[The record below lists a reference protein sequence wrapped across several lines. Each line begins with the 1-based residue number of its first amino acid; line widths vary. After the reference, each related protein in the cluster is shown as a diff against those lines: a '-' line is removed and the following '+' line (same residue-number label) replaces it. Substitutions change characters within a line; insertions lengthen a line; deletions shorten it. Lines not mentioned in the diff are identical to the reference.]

1 MKVEV
6 KKIYLENYKKFPSKS
21 VDLFPRTEISG
32 RNREGKSTLKD
43 AYLDV
48 LTGKMA
54 NGTEPTSIRR
64 KENGLEVP
72 KVDVV
77 RELTLAIDG
86 KEKVIRKITKQKWR
100 KPRGQSEEVF
110 DGNETSYEIDG
121 FPVKSKDYTEF
132 IQSIAEPSTLLMCSN
147 PKPFL
152 DTLQKSTA
160 ESRKVLE
167 KMSGFD
173 IAQFMEEN
181 QQYAH
186 VEEITKGHSV
196 EDTLKKLRKELNAQK
211 KKVDAK
217 NTEIAYETNR
227 SVEAEDTSSLESK
240 KQELN
245 AELSKLE
252 EQERILEDSAKGY
265 DSLSY
270 EIRGLKS
277 SRDGLVSKANEWLRA
292 RQKFISDTVS
302 ELMLKKSENESSI
315 RIIGMELD
323 NHIREAQQA
332 KADLDRAR
340 QDYPRIKEM
349 EWDDSGLKAIEA
361 ETFNDSDTI
370 CPTCG
375 QELPEEQISE
385 LKASFDEKK
394 KARIEAQLKG
404 KEFFESEK
412 QNNLKYVCDLG
423 NTSAAK
429 LTKTNEEINKL
440 QSEIGAARDEV
451 AELTKQ
457 IEEEQSKFTELPES
471 VDMSNDEEYLA
482 VTARIAGL
490 EEKLKSFDDVGNKRK
505 EFREKIIELNKNIS
519 NIEKEIEKENEK
531 ENEKAVEKENALLK
545 LNEELKKLGQA
556 AANIEQQIDTVLNFS
571 IQKNKALAE
580 KINPFFHHFQFS
592 FLDYTIEGNPVET
605 CKMICNG
612 IDYNSGLN
620 HSDKILCEV
629 DLLNGLQ
636 EMNGLNLPIW
646 IDDSESIDKSRI
658 PMLDRQMIVLRVTD
672 GDLKVI

>member
-6 KKIYLENYKKFPSKS
+6 KKISLENYKKFPSKS

-32 RNREGKSTLKD
+32 RNREGKSTLQD

-54 NGTEPTSIRR
+54 NGTEPASIRR
-64 KENGLEVP
+64 KENGVEVP
-72 KVDVV
+72 KVDVI
-77 RELTLAIDG
+77 RELTLVVNG

-121 FPVKSKDYTEF
+121 FQAKSKDYTEF

-173 IAQFMEEN
+173 IVHFMEEN
-181 QQYAH
+181 PQYAH

-302 ELMLKKSENESSI
+302 ELMLKKSEKESSI
-315 RIIGMELD
+315 RIIGMELG

-340 QDYPRIKEM
+340 QDYPRTKEM
-349 EWDDSGLKAIEA
+349 EWDDSELKAIEA

-375 QELPEEQISE
+375 QELPEEQVSK
-385 LKASFDEKK
+385 LKSSFEEKK
-394 KARIEAQLKG
+394 KFRIENELTKKQNWESAKQNQLKG
-404 KEFFESEK
+404 T
-412 QNNLKYVCDLG
+412 CDLG
-423 NTSAAK
+423 NSASAK
-429 LTKTNEEINKL
+429 LKKTNEEISKL
-440 QSEIGAARDEV
+440 QSEIGVAQDEV

-457 IEEEQSKFTELPES
+457 IEEEQSKFVELPES
-471 VDMSNDEEYLA
+471 VDMTNDEEYLA
-482 VTARIAGL
+482 VTARIAEL
-490 EEKLKSFDDVGNKRK
+490 EEKLKSFDDVPGKKQELRVQISNVK
-505 EFREKIIELNKNIS
+505 EQISDMNADIKIAQAAVVGKEKQVAELNEKLRKLGKVQAD
-519 NIEKEIEKENEK
+519 IEKN
-531 ENEKAVEKENALLK
+531 
-545 LNEELKKLGQA
+545 
-556 AANIEQQIDTVLNFS
+556 IDTVLSFS

-580 KINPFFHHFQFS
+580 KINPHFKHFQFS

-636 EMNGLNLPIW
+636 EMNGLNMPIW

-658 PMLDRQMIVLRVTD
+658 PVLDRQMIVLRVTD
-672 GDLKVI
+672 DDLRVRKI

>member
-32 RNREGKSTLKD
+32 RNREGKSTLQD

-64 KENGLEVP
+64 KENGVEVP

-121 FPVKSKDYTEF
+121 FPAKSKDYTEF

-181 QQYAH
+181 PQYAH

-245 AELSKLE
+245 AQLSELE
-252 EQERILEDSAKGY
+252 EQEQILEDSSKGY
-265 DSLSY
+265 DSLSH

-302 ELMLKKSENESSI
+302 ELMLKKSEKESSI
-315 RIIGMELD
+315 RIIGMELG

-340 QDYPRIKEM
+340 QDYPRTKEM
-349 EWDDSGLKAIEA
+349 EWDDSELKAIEA

-375 QELPEEQISE
+375 QELPEEQVSK
-385 LKASFDEKK
+385 LKSSFEEKK
-394 KARIEAQLKG
+394 KFRIENELTKKQNWESAKQNQLKG
-404 KEFFESEK
+404 T
-412 QNNLKYVCDLG
+412 CDLG
-423 NTSAAK
+423 NSASAK
-429 LTKTNEEINKL
+429 LKKTNEEISKL
-440 QSEIGAARDEV
+440 QSEIGVAQDEV

-457 IEEEQSKFTELPES
+457 IEEEQSKFVELPES
-471 VDMSNDEEYLA
+471 VDMTNDEEYLA
-482 VTARIAGL
+482 VTARIAEL
-490 EEKLKSFDDVGNKRK
+490 EEKLKSFDDVPGKKQELRVQISNVK
-505 EFREKIIELNKNIS
+505 EQISDMNADIKIAQAAVVGKEKQVAELNEKLRKLGKVQAD
-519 NIEKEIEKENEK
+519 IEKN
-531 ENEKAVEKENALLK
+531 
-545 LNEELKKLGQA
+545 
-556 AANIEQQIDTVLNFS
+556 IDTVLSFS

-580 KINPFFHHFQFS
+580 KINPHFKHFQFS

-636 EMNGLNLPIW
+636 EMNGLNMPIW

-658 PMLDRQMIVLRVTD
+658 PVLDRQMIVLRVTD
-672 GDLKVI
+672 DDLRVRKI

>member
-6 KKIYLENYKKFPSKS
+6 KKISLENYKKFPSKS

-32 RNREGKSTLKD
+32 RNREGKSTLQD

-64 KENGLEVP
+64 KENGVEVP

-77 RELTLAIDG
+77 RELTLVIDG

-121 FPVKSKDYTEF
+121 FPAKSKDYTEF

-181 QQYAH
+181 PQYAH
-186 VEEITKGHSV
+186 VKEITKGHFV

-302 ELMLKKSENESSI
+302 ELMLKKSEKESSI
-315 RIIGMELD
+315 RIIGMELG

-349 EWDDSGLKAIEA
+349 EWDDSELKAIEA

-375 QELPEEQISE
+375 QKLPEEQVSK
-385 LKASFDEKK
+385 LKSSFEEKK
-394 KARIEAQLKG
+394 KFRIENELTKKQNWESAKQNQLKG
-404 KEFFESEK
+404 T
-412 QNNLKYVCDLG
+412 CDLG
-423 NTSAAK
+423 NSASAK
-429 LTKTNEEINKL
+429 LKKTNEEISKL
-440 QSEIGAARDEV
+440 QSEIGVAQDEV

-457 IEEEQSKFTELPES
+457 IEEEQSKFVELPES
-471 VDMSNDEEYLA
+471 VDMTNDEEYLA
-482 VTARIAGL
+482 VTARIAEL
-490 EEKLKSFDDVGNKRK
+490 EEKLKSFDDVPGKKQELRVQISNVK
-505 EFREKIIELNKNIS
+505 EQISDMNADIKIAQAAVVGKEKQVAELN
-519 NIEKEIEKENEK
+519 EK
-531 ENEKAVEKENALLK
+531 LR
-545 LNEELKKLGQA
+545 KLGQVQA
-556 AANIEQQIDTVLNFS
+556 DIEKNIDTVLSFS

-580 KINPFFHHFQFS
+580 KINPHFKHFQFS
-592 FLDYTIEGNPVET
+592 FLDYTIEGIPVET

-636 EMNGLNLPIW
+636 EMNGLNMPIW

-658 PMLDRQMIVLRVTD
+658 PVLDRQMIVLRVTD
-672 GDLKVI
+672 DDLRVRKI

>member
-6 KKIYLENYKKFPSKS
+6 KKISLENYKKFPSKS

-32 RNREGKSTLKD
+32 RNREGKSTLQD

-64 KENGLEVP
+64 KENGVEVP

-121 FPVKSKDYTEF
+121 FPAKSKDYTEF

-181 QQYAH
+181 PQYAH

-302 ELMLKKSENESSI
+302 ELRLKKSEKESSI

-323 NHIREAQQA
+323 NHIREAKQA

-340 QDYPRIKEM
+340 QDYPRIKEK
-349 EWDDSGLKAIEA
+349 EWNDSRLKAIEA
-361 ETFNDSDTI
+361 ETFNDSDAI

-375 QELPEEQISE
+375 QELSEEQIAE
-385 LKASFDEKK
+385 LKASFEEKK
-394 KARIEAQLKG
+394 KFRIETELTQKKNWESAKQNQLKG
-404 KEFFESEK
+404 I
-412 QNNLKYVCDLG
+412 CDIG
-423 NTSAAK
+423 NSASAK
-429 LTKTNEEINKL
+429 LKKTNEEINKL
-440 QSEIGAARDEV
+440 QSEISAAQDEV

-471 VDMSNDEEYLA
+471 VDMTNDEEYLA
-482 VTARIAGL
+482 VTARIAEL
-490 EEKLKSFDDVGNKRK
+490 EEKLKSFDDVPGKK
-505 EFREKIIELNKNIS
+505 QELRMQIS
-519 NIEKEIEKENEK
+519 NVMKQISNVDADINIAQAAVTEKEKRVAE
-531 ENEKAVEKENALLK
+531 
-545 LNEELKKLGQA
+545 LNEELKSLGQVQA
-556 AANIEQQIDTVLNFS
+556 DIEKNIDTVLNFS

-580 KINPFFHHFQFS
+580 KINPFFQHFQFS

-658 PMLDRQMIVLRVTD
+658 PVLDRQMIILRVTD
-672 GDLKVI
+672 GDLKVKGI

>member
-6 KKIYLENYKKFPSKS
+6 KKISLENYKKFPSKS

-32 RNREGKSTLKD
+32 RNREGKSTLQD

-54 NGTEPTSIRR
+54 NGTEPASIRR
-64 KENGLEVP
+64 KENGVEVP
-72 KVDVV
+72 KVDVI
-77 RELTLAIDG
+77 RELTLVVNG

-121 FPVKSKDYTEF
+121 FPAKSKDYTEF

-173 IAQFMEEN
+173 IVHFMEEN
-181 QQYAH
+181 PQYAH

-302 ELMLKKSENESSI
+302 ELMLKKSEKESSI
-315 RIIGMELD
+315 RIIGMELG

-349 EWDDSGLKAIEA
+349 EWDDSELKAIEA

-375 QELPEEQISE
+375 QELPEEQVSK
-385 LKASFDEKK
+385 LKSSFEEKK
-394 KARIEAQLKG
+394 KFRIENELTKKQNWESAKQNQLKG
-404 KEFFESEK
+404 T
-412 QNNLKYVCDLG
+412 CDLG
-423 NTSAAK
+423 NSASAK
-429 LTKTNEEINKL
+429 LKKTNEEISKL
-440 QSEIGAARDEV
+440 QSEIGVAQDEV

-457 IEEEQSKFTELPES
+457 IEEEQSKFVELPES
-471 VDMSNDEEYLA
+471 VDMTNDEEYLA
-482 VTARIAGL
+482 VTARIAEL
-490 EEKLKSFDDVGNKRK
+490 EEKLKSFDDVPGKKQELRVQISNVK
-505 EFREKIIELNKNIS
+505 EQISDMNADIKIAQAAVVGKEKQVAELNEKLRKLGKVQAD
-519 NIEKEIEKENEK
+519 IEKN
-531 ENEKAVEKENALLK
+531 
-545 LNEELKKLGQA
+545 
-556 AANIEQQIDTVLNFS
+556 IDTVLSFS

-580 KINPFFHHFQFS
+580 KINPHFKHFQFS
-592 FLDYTIEGNPVET
+592 FLDYTVEGNPVET

-636 EMNGLNLPIW
+636 EMNGLNMPIW

-658 PMLDRQMIVLRVTD
+658 PVLDRQMIVLRVTD
-672 GDLKVI
+672 DDLRVRKI

>member
-6 KKIYLENYKKFPSKS
+6 KKISLENYKKFPSKS

-32 RNREGKSTLKD
+32 RNREGKSTLQD
-43 AYLDV
+43 AYLEV

-72 KVDVV
+72 KVDVI

-121 FPVKSKDYTEF
+121 FPAKSKDYTEF

-181 QQYAH
+181 PQYAH

-302 ELMLKKSENESSI
+302 ELRLKKSEKESSI

-375 QELPEEQISE
+375 QELPEEQVSK
-385 LKASFDEKK
+385 LKSSFEEKK
-394 KARIEAQLKG
+394 KARIETELTKKKNWESAKQNQLKG
-404 KEFFESEK
+404 T
-412 QNNLKYVCDLG
+412 CDLG
-423 NTSAAK
+423 NSASAK
-429 LTKTNEEINKL
+429 LKKTNEEISKL
-440 QSEIGAARDEV
+440 QSEIGVAQDEV

-482 VTARIAGL
+482 VTARIAEL
-490 EEKLKSFDDVGNKRK
+490 EEKLKSFEDVPGKK
-505 EFREKIIELNKNIS
+505 QELRMQIS
-519 NIEKEIEKENEK
+519 NVMKQISNVDADIKIAQAAVTEKEKRVAEM
-531 ENEKAVEKENALLK
+531 
-545 LNEELKKLGQA
+545 NEELKDLGQVQA
-556 AANIEQQIDTVLNFS
+556 DIEKNIDTVLNFS

-580 KINPFFHHFQFS
+580 KINPYFKHFQFS
-592 FLDYTIEGNPVET
+592 FLDYTIDGNPVET

>member
-6 KKIYLENYKKFPSKS
+6 KKISLENYKKFPSKS

-32 RNREGKSTLKD
+32 RNREGKSTLQD

-54 NGTEPTSIRR
+54 NGTEPTSVRR
-64 KENGLEVP
+64 KENGVEVP

-77 RELTLAIDG
+77 RELTLSIDG

-121 FPVKSKDYTEF
+121 FPAKSKDYTEF

-181 QQYAH
+181 PQYAH

-196 EDTLKKLRKELNAQK
+196 EDTLKKLRKELNEQK

-227 SVEAEDTSSLESK
+227 SVEAEDTSSLEFK

-252 EQERILEDSAKGY
+252 EQEQILEDSAKGY

-270 EIRGLKS
+270 EICGLKS
-277 SRDGLVSKANEWLRA
+277 SRDGLVSKAD
-292 RQKFISDTVS
+292 K
-302 ELMLKKSENESSI
+302 ELKDKKAAIMNMYYDLAKNKIEKESAI
-315 RIIGMELD
+315 RILGTELD
-323 NHIREAQQA
+323 NHIRAGQQA

-340 QDYPRIKEM
+340 QDYPRIKEK
-349 EWDDSGLKAIEA
+349 EWNDSRLKAIEA

-375 QELPEEQISE
+375 QELPEEQIAE
-385 LKASFDEKK
+385 LKASFEEKK
-394 KARIEAQLKG
+394 KFRIETELTQKKNWESAKQNQLKG
-404 KEFFESEK
+404 I
-412 QNNLKYVCDLG
+412 CDLG
-423 NTSAAK
+423 NSASAK
-429 LTKTNEEINKL
+429 LKKANEEINKL
-440 QSEIGAARDEV
+440 QSEISAAQDEV

-471 VDMSNDEEYLA
+471 VDMTNDEEYLA
-482 VTARIAGL
+482 VTARIAEL
-490 EEKLKSFDDVGNKRK
+490 EEKLKSFDDVPGKK
-505 EFREKIIELNKNIS
+505 QELRMQIS
-519 NIEKEIEKENEK
+519 NVMKRISNVDADIKI
-531 ENEKAVEKENALLK
+531 AQAAVVEKEKRVAE
-545 LNEELKKLGQA
+545 LNEELKSLGQVQA
-556 AANIEQQIDTVLNFS
+556 DIEKNIDTVLNFS

-580 KINPFFHHFQFS
+580 KINPYFKHFQFS
-592 FLDYTIEGNPVET
+592 FLDYTIDGNPVET

-612 IDYNSGLN
+612 VNYFDGLN
-620 HSDKILCEV
+620 YSDKILCDI
-629 DLLNGLQ
+629 DLLRGLQ
-636 EMNGLNLPIW
+636 ALNDLNLPIFV
-646 IDDSESIDKSRI
+646 DNSESVNATRL
-658 PMLDRQMIVLRVTD
+658 PRVEQQMIVLRVTD
-672 GDLKVI
+672 DDLRVKRI

>member
-6 KKIYLENYKKFPSKS
+6 KKISLENYKKFPSKS

-32 RNREGKSTLKD
+32 RNREGKSTLQD

-48 LTGKMA
+48 MTGKMA

-64 KENGLEVP
+64 KENGVEVP

-121 FPVKSKDYTEF
+121 FPAKSKDYTEF

-181 QQYAH
+181 PQYAH

-227 SVEAEDTSSLESK
+227 TVEAEDTSSLESK

-252 EQERILEDSAKGY
+252 EQEGILEDSAKGY

-302 ELMLKKSENESSI
+302 ELRLKKSEKESSI

-349 EWDDSGLKAIEA
+349 EWDDSELKAIEA

-375 QELPEEQISE
+375 HELPEEQVSK
-385 LKASFDEKK
+385 LKSSFEEKK
-394 KARIEAQLKG
+394 KFRIENELTKKQNWESAKQNQLKG
-404 KEFFESEK
+404 T
-412 QNNLKYVCDLG
+412 CDLG
-423 NTSAAK
+423 NSASAK
-429 LTKTNEEINKL
+429 LKKTNEEISKL
-440 QSEIGAARDEV
+440 QSEIGVAQDEV

-471 VDMSNDEEYLA
+471 VDITNDEEYLA
-482 VTARIAGL
+482 VTARIAEL
-490 EEKLKSFDDVGNKRK
+490 EEKLKSFDDVPGKK
-505 EFREKIIELNKNIS
+505 QELRMQIS
-519 NIEKEIEKENEK
+519 NVMKQISNVDADIKIAQAAVTEKEKRVAE
-531 ENEKAVEKENALLK
+531 
-545 LNEELKKLGQA
+545 LNEELKSLGQVQA
-556 AANIEQQIDTVLNFS
+556 DIEKNIDTVLNFS

-580 KINPFFHHFQFS
+580 KINPHFKHFQFS

-636 EMNGLNLPIW
+636 EMNHLNLPIW
-646 IDDSESIDKSRI
+646 IDDSESVNVERI
-658 PMLDRQMIVLRVTD
+658 PVLDRQMIILRVTD
-672 GDLKVI
+672 GDLEVKEI

>member
-6 KKIYLENYKKFPSKS
+6 KKISLENYKKFPSKS

-32 RNREGKSTLKD
+32 RNREGKSTLQD

-64 KENGLEVP
+64 KENGVEVP

-77 RELTLAIDG
+77 RELTLSIDG

-100 KPRGQSEEVF
+100 KPRGQSEEAF

-121 FPVKSKDYTEF
+121 FPAKSKDYTEF

-152 DTLQKSTA
+152 NALQKSTA

-181 QQYAH
+181 PQYAH

-227 SVEAEDTSSLESK
+227 SVEAEDTPSLESK

-252 EQERILEDSAKGY
+252 EQEQILEDSAKGY

-270 EIRGLKS
+270 EIRSLKS
-277 SRDGLVSKANEWLRA
+277 SRDGLVSKAD
-292 RQKFISDTVS
+292 K
-302 ELMLKKSENESSI
+302 ELKDKKAVIMNVYYDLAKNKIEKESVIRML
-315 RIIGMELD
+315 GMELD

-375 QELPEEQISE
+375 QELPEEQIAE
-385 LKASFDEKK
+385 LRASFEEKK
-394 KARIEAQLKG
+394 KARIEAELKV
-404 KEFFESEK
+404 KESFESEK
-412 QNNLKYVCDLG
+412 QEKLKYVCDLG

-429 LTKTNEEINKL
+429 LKKTNEEINKL
-440 QSEIGAARDEV
+440 QSEISAAQDEV

-471 VDMSNDEEYLA
+471 VDMTNDEEYLA
-482 VTARIAGL
+482 VTARIAEL
-490 EEKLKSFDDVGNKRK
+490 EEKLKSFDDVPGKK
-505 EFREKIIELNKNIS
+505 QELRMQIS
-519 NIEKEIEKENEK
+519 NVMKQISNVDADINIAQAAVTEKEKRVAE
-531 ENEKAVEKENALLK
+531 
-545 LNEELKKLGQA
+545 LNEELKSLGQVQA
-556 AANIEQQIDTVLNFS
+556 DIEKNIDTVLNFS
-571 IQKNKALAE
+571 IQKNKALEE
-580 KINPFFHHFQFS
+580 KINPYFKHFQFS
-592 FLDYTIEGNPVET
+592 FLDYTIDGNPVET

-612 IDYNSGLN
+612 VNYFDGLN
-620 HSDKILCEV
+620 YSDKILCDI
-629 DLLNGLQ
+629 DLLRGLQ
-636 EMNGLNLPIW
+636 ALNGLNLPIFV
-646 IDDSESIDKSRI
+646 DNSESVNANRLPSVEQ
-658 PMLDRQMIVLRVTD
+658 QMIVLRVSD
-672 GDLKVI
+672 GDLTAKEL

>member
-6 KKIYLENYKKFPSKS
+6 KKISLENYKKFPSKS

-32 RNREGKSTLKD
+32 RNREGKSTLQD

-64 KENGLEVP
+64 KENGVEVP

-77 RELTLAIDG
+77 RELTLSIDG

-277 SRDGLVSKANEWLRA
+277 SKDGLVSKEN
-292 RQKFISDTVS
+292 K
-302 ELMLKKSENESSI
+302 ELQDKKAVIMNVYYDLAKNKIEKESAIRML
-315 RIIGMELD
+315 GMELD
-323 NHIREAQQA
+323 NHIKAGQQA
-332 KADLDRAR
+332 KSDLDRAR

-375 QELPEEQISE
+375 QELPEEQVSK
-385 LKASFDEKK
+385 LKYSFEEKK
-394 KARIEAQLKG
+394 KARIETELTKKKNWESAKQNQLKG
-404 KEFFESEK
+404 T
-412 QNNLKYVCDLG
+412 CDLG
-423 NTSAAK
+423 NSASAK
-429 LTKTNEEINKL
+429 LKKTNEEINKL
-440 QSEIGAARDEV
+440 QSEISAAQDEV
-451 AELTKQ
+451 VELTKQ

-471 VDMSNDEEYLA
+471 VDMTNDEEYLA
-482 VTARIAGL
+482 VTARIVGL
-490 EEKLKSFDDVGNKRK
+490 EEKLKSFDDVPGKK
-505 EFREKIIELNKNIS
+505 QELRMQIS
-519 NIEKEIEKENEK
+519 NVMKQISNVDADIKIAQAAVTEKEKLVAE
-531 ENEKAVEKENALLK
+531 
-545 LNEELKKLGQA
+545 LNEELKSLGQVQA
-556 AANIEQQIDTVLNFS
+556 DIEKNIDTVLNFS

-636 EMNGLNLPIW
+636 EMNGLNMPIW

-658 PMLDRQMIVLRVTD
+658 PVLDRQMIILRVTD
-672 GDLKVI
+672 GDLMIKEI

>member
-32 RNREGKSTLKD
+32 RNREGKSTLQD

-64 KENGLEVP
+64 KENGVEVP

-121 FPVKSKDYTEF
+121 FPAKSKDYTEF

-181 QQYAH
+181 PQYAH

-245 AELSKLE
+245 AQLSELE
-252 EQERILEDSAKGY
+252 EQEQILEDSSKGY
-265 DSLSY
+265 DSLSH

-302 ELMLKKSENESSI
+302 ELRLKKSEKESSI

-349 EWDDSGLKAIEA
+349 EWDDSELKAIEA

-375 QELPEEQISE
+375 QELPEEQVAE
-385 LKASFDEKK
+385 LKASFEEKK
-394 KARIEAQLKG
+394 KARIEAQLKV
-404 KEFFESEK
+404 KESFESEK
-412 QNNLKYVCDLG
+412 QEKLKYVCDLG

-429 LTKTNEEINKL
+429 LKKTNEEINKL
-440 QSEIGAARDEV
+440 QSEISAAQDEV

-471 VDMSNDEEYLA
+471 VDMTNDEEYLA
-482 VTARIAGL
+482 VTVRIAEL
-490 EEKLKSFDDVGNKRK
+490 EEKLKSFDDVPGKK
-505 EFREKIIELNKNIS
+505 QELRMQIS
-519 NIEKEIEKENEK
+519 NVMKQISNVDADIKIAQAAVTEKEKRVAE
-531 ENEKAVEKENALLK
+531 
-545 LNEELKKLGQA
+545 LNEELKSLGQVQA
-556 AANIEQQIDTVLNFS
+556 DIEKNIDTVLNFS

-580 KINPFFHHFQFS
+580 KINPHFKHFQFS

-636 EMNGLNLPIW
+636 EMNHLNLPIW
-646 IDDSESIDKSRI
+646 IDDSESVNVERI
-658 PMLDRQMIVLRVTD
+658 PVLDRQMIILRVTD
-672 GDLKVI
+672 GDLEVKEI

>member
-6 KKIYLENYKKFPSKS
+6 KKISLENYKKFPSKS

-32 RNREGKSTLKD
+32 RNREGKSTLQD

-64 KENGLEVP
+64 KENGVEVP
-72 KVDVV
+72 KVDVI

-121 FPVKSKDYTEF
+121 FPAKSKDYTEF

-181 QQYAH
+181 PQYAH

-227 SVEAEDTSSLESK
+227 TVEVEDTSSLESK

-349 EWDDSGLKAIEA
+349 EWDDSELKAIEA
-361 ETFNDSDTI
+361 ETFNDSDAI

-375 QELPEEQISE
+375 QELPEEQVSK
-385 LKASFDEKK
+385 LKSSFEEKK
-394 KARIEAQLKG
+394 KSRIEAQLKV
-404 KEFFESEK
+404 KESFESEK
-412 QNNLKYVCDLG
+412 QEKLKYVCDLG

-429 LTKTNEEINKL
+429 LKKTNEEINKL
-440 QSEIGAARDEV
+440 QSEISAAQDEV
-451 AELTKQ
+451 AEFTKQ

-471 VDMSNDEEYLA
+471 VDMTNDEEYLA
-482 VTARIAGL
+482 VTARIAEL

-519 NIEKEIEKENEK
+519 NLEKEIEK

-545 LNEELKKLGQA
+545 LNEKLIDLGQVQA
-556 AANIEQQIDTVLNFS
+556 DIEKNIDTVLNFS

-592 FLDYTIEGNPVET
+592 FLDYTVDGNPVET

>member
-6 KKIYLENYKKFPSKS
+6 KKISLENYKKFPSKS

-32 RNREGKSTLKD
+32 RNREGKSTLQD

-72 KVDVV
+72 KVDVI

-121 FPVKSKDYTEF
+121 FPAKLKDYTEF

-181 QQYAH
+181 PQYAH

-227 SVEAEDTSSLESK
+227 SIEAEDTSSLESK

-252 EQERILEDSAKGY
+252 EQEKILEDSAKGY
-265 DSLSY
+265 DSLTY

-277 SRDGLVSKANEWLRA
+277 SRDGLVSKADNELKDKKAAIMNVYYDLAKNKIEKESAIR
-292 RQKFISDTVS
+292 
-302 ELMLKKSENESSI
+302 ML
-315 RIIGMELD
+315 GMELD
-323 NHIREAQQA
+323 NHIRAGQQA

-349 EWDDSGLKAIEA
+349 EWDDSELKAIEA

-375 QELPEEQISE
+375 QELPEEQVSK
-385 LKASFDEKK
+385 LRASFEEKK
-394 KARIEAQLKG
+394 KARIEAQLKV
-404 KEFFESEK
+404 KESFESEK
-412 QNNLKYVCDLG
+412 QEKLKYVCDLG

-429 LTKTNEEINKL
+429 LKKTNEEINKL
-440 QSEIGAARDEV
+440 QSEISAAQDEA
-451 AELTKQ
+451 AELARR
-457 IEEEQSKFTELPES
+457 IEEEQSKFAELPES
-471 VDMSNDEEYLA
+471 VDITNDEEYLA
-482 VTARIAGL
+482 VTARIAEL
-490 EEKLKSFDDVGNKRK
+490 EEKLKSFDDVPGKK
-505 EFREKIIELNKNIS
+505 QELRMQIS
-519 NIEKEIEKENEK
+519 NVMKQISNADADIKIAQAAVTEKEKRVAE
-531 ENEKAVEKENALLK
+531 
-545 LNEELKKLGQA
+545 LNEELRKLGQVQA
-556 AANIEQQIDTVLNFS
+556 DIEKNIDTVLNFS

-580 KINPFFHHFQFS
+580 KINPYFKHFQFS
-592 FLDYTIEGNPVET
+592 FLDYTIDGNPVET

-636 EMNGLNLPIW
+636 EMNGLNLPLW

-658 PMLDRQMIVLRVTD
+658 PVLDRQMIVLRVTD
-672 GDLKVI
+672 GDLTAKEL

>member
-32 RNREGKSTLKD
+32 RNREGKSTLQD

-64 KENGLEVP
+64 KENGVEVP

-77 RELTLAIDG
+77 RELTLSIDG

-121 FPVKSKDYTEF
+121 FPAKSKDYTEF

-173 IAQFMEEN
+173 IVHFMEEN
-181 QQYAH
+181 PQYAH

-292 RQKFISDTVS
+292 RQKFIFDTVS
-302 ELMLKKSENESSI
+302 ELMLKKSEKESSI
-315 RIIGMELD
+315 RIIGMELG

-349 EWDDSGLKAIEA
+349 EWDDSELKAIEA

-375 QELPEEQISE
+375 QELPEEQVSK
-385 LKASFDEKK
+385 LKSSFEEKK
-394 KARIEAQLKG
+394 KFRIENELTKKQNWESAKQNQLKG
-404 KEFFESEK
+404 T
-412 QNNLKYVCDLG
+412 CDLG
-423 NTSAAK
+423 NSASAK
-429 LTKTNEEINKL
+429 LKKTNEEISKL
-440 QSEIGAARDEV
+440 QSEIGVAQDEV

-457 IEEEQSKFTELPES
+457 IEEEQSKFVELPES
-471 VDMSNDEEYLA
+471 VDMTNDEEYLA
-482 VTARIAGL
+482 VTARITEL
-490 EEKLKSFDDVGNKRK
+490 EEKLKSFDDVPGKKQELRVQISNVK
-505 EFREKIIELNKNIS
+505 EQISDMNADIKIAQAAVVGKEKQVAELNEKLRKLGKVQAD
-519 NIEKEIEKENEK
+519 IEKN
-531 ENEKAVEKENALLK
+531 
-545 LNEELKKLGQA
+545 
-556 AANIEQQIDTVLNFS
+556 IDTVLSFS

-580 KINPFFHHFQFS
+580 KINPYFKHFQFS
-592 FLDYTIEGNPVET
+592 FLDYTIDGNPVET

-612 IDYNSGLN
+612 VNYFDGLN
-620 HSDKILCEV
+620 YSDKILCDI
-629 DLLNGLQ
+629 DLLRGLQ
-636 EMNGLNLPIW
+636 ALNGLNLPIFV
-646 IDDSESIDKSRI
+646 DNSESVNTTRLPSAEQ
-658 PMLDRQMIVLRVTD
+658 QMIVLRVTD
-672 GDLKVI
+672 DDLRVKRI

>member
-6 KKIYLENYKKFPSKS
+6 KKISLENYKKFPSKS

-32 RNREGKSTLKD
+32 RNREGKSTLQD

-64 KENGLEVP
+64 KENGVEVP

-77 RELTLAIDG
+77 RELTLVIDG

-121 FPVKSKDYTEF
+121 FPAKSKDYTEF

-181 QQYAH
+181 PQYAH

-240 KQELN
+240 KQKLN
-245 AELSKLE
+245 AEISRLE
-252 EQERILEDSAKGY
+252 EQEQILEDSAKGY

-302 ELMLKKSENESSI
+302 ELMLKKSEKESSI

-323 NHIREAQQA
+323 NHIREAKQA

-340 QDYPRIKEM
+340 QDYPRIKEK
-349 EWDDSGLKAIEA
+349 EWNDSRLKAIEA

-375 QELPEEQISE
+375 QELPEEQVAE
-385 LKASFDEKK
+385 LKASFEEKK
-394 KARIEAQLKG
+394 KFRIETELTQKKNWESVKQNQLKG
-404 KEFFESEK
+404 I
-412 QNNLKYVCDLG
+412 CDLG
-423 NTSAAK
+423 NSASAK
-429 LTKTNEEINKL
+429 LKKTNEEINKL
-440 QSEIGAARDEV
+440 QSEIGAAQDEV

-471 VDMSNDEEYLA
+471 VDMTNDEEYLA
-482 VTARIAGL
+482 VTARIAEL
-490 EEKLKSFDDVGNKRK
+490 EEKLKSFDDVPGKK
-505 EFREKIIELNKNIS
+505 QELRMQIS
-519 NIEKEIEKENEK
+519 NVMKQISNVDADINIAQAAVTEKEKRVAE
-531 ENEKAVEKENALLK
+531 
-545 LNEELKKLGQA
+545 LNEELKSLGQVQA
-556 AANIEQQIDTVLNFS
+556 DIEKNIDTVLNFS
-571 IQKNKALAE
+571 IQKNKALEE
-580 KINPFFHHFQFS
+580 KINPFFQHFQFS

-636 EMNGLNLPIW
+636 EMNGLNLPVW
-646 IDDSESIDKSRI
+646 IDDSESIDKNRI
-658 PMLDRQMIVLRVTD
+658 PMLDRQMIILRVTD
-672 GDLKVI
+672 GNLEVKEI

>member
-6 KKIYLENYKKFPSKS
+6 KKISLENYKKFPSKS

-32 RNREGKSTLKD
+32 RNREGKSTLQD

-64 KENGLEVP
+64 KENGVEVEG
-72 KVDVV
+72 DIV
-77 RELTLAIDG
+77 REIETVING
-86 KEKVIRKITKQKWR
+86 REITIRKVTKKG
-100 KPRGQSEEVF
+100 KNSSS
-110 DGNETSYEIDG
+110 TSYFLNGGVKLSKADFNDFLKEEIAS
-121 FPVKSKDYTEF
+121 PEA
-132 IQSIAEPSTLLMCSN
+132 IAMCSN
-147 PKPFL
+147 PSVFL
-152 DTLQKSTA
+152 NMLRKSTSDARETLTKICKFDMEEFISSNPSFKLAKEIIKDKSIKNKSPEEAIKALRSDLKEKKA
-160 ESRKVLE
+160 ES
-167 KMSGFD
+167 
-173 IAQFMEEN
+173 
-181 QQYAH
+181 
-186 VEEITKGHSV
+186 
-196 EDTLKKLRKELNAQK
+196 
-211 KKVDAK
+211 KKVSDDISELSK
-217 NTEIAYETNR
+217 K
-227 SVEAEDTSSLESK
+227 EDEHTDISSLESK

-252 EQERILEDSAKGY
+252 EQEQILEGSAKGY

-302 ELMLKKSENESSI
+302 ELRLKKSEKESSI

-375 QELPEEQISE
+375 QELPEEQVSE
-385 LKASFDEKK
+385 LRASFEEKK
-394 KARIEAQLKG
+394 KFRIENELTKKQNWESAKQNQLKG
-404 KEFFESEK
+404 T
-412 QNNLKYVCDLG
+412 CDLG
-423 NTSAAK
+423 NSAAAK
-429 LTKTNEEINKL
+429 LKKTNEEINKL
-440 QSEIGAARDEV
+440 QSEIGAAQDEV
-451 AELTKQ
+451 DELTKQ

-471 VDMSNDEEYLA
+471 VDMTNDEEYLA
-482 VTARIAGL
+482 VTARIAEL
-490 EEKLKSFDDVGNKRK
+490 EEKLKSFDDVPGKK
-505 EFREKIIELNKNIS
+505 QELRMQIS
-519 NIEKEIEKENEK
+519 NVMKRISNVDADIKI
-531 ENEKAVEKENALLK
+531 AQAAVVEKEKRVAD
-545 LNEELKKLGQA
+545 LNEELKSLGQVQA
-556 AANIEQQIDTVLNFS
+556 DIEKNIDTVLNFS

>member
-6 KKIYLENYKKFPSKS
+6 KKISLENYKKFSSKS

-32 RNREGKSTLKD
+32 RNREGKSTLQD

-64 KENGLEVP
+64 KENGVEVP

-121 FPVKSKDYTEF
+121 FPAKSKDYTEF

-181 QQYAH
+181 PQYAH

-245 AELSKLE
+245 VEISKLE
-252 EQERILEDSAKGY
+252 EQEQILEDSAKGY

-270 EIRGLKS
+270 EIQGLKS

-302 ELMLKKSENESSI
+302 ELKLKKSEKESSI

-361 ETFNDSDTI
+361 ETFNDSETI

-385 LKASFDEKK
+385 LKASFEEKK
-394 KARIEAQLKG
+394 KFRIEAQLKV
-404 KEFFESEK
+404 KESFESEK

-429 LTKTNEEINKL
+429 LKKTNEEINKL
-440 QSEIGAARDEV
+440 QSEISVAQDEV

-471 VDMSNDEEYLA
+471 VDMTNDEEYLA
-482 VTARIAGL
+482 VTARIAEL
-490 EEKLKSFDDVGNKRK
+490 EDKLKSFDDVSGKK
-505 EFREKIIELNKNIS
+505 QELRMQIS
-519 NIEKEIEKENEK
+519 NVMKQISNVDADIKIAQAAVTEKEKRVSE
-531 ENEKAVEKENALLK
+531 
-545 LNEELKKLGQA
+545 LNEELKSLGQVQA
-556 AANIEQQIDTVLNFS
+556 DIEKNIDTVLNFS

-580 KINPFFHHFQFS
+580 KINPYFKHFQFS
-592 FLDYTIEGNPVET
+592 FLDYTIDGNPVET

-612 IDYNSGLN
+612 VNYFDGLN
-620 HSDKILCEV
+620 YSDKILCDI
-629 DLLNGLQ
+629 DLLRGLQ
-636 EMNGLNLPIW
+636 ALNGLNLPIFV
-646 IDDSESIDKSRI
+646 DNSESVNTTRLPSVEQ
-658 PMLDRQMIVLRVTD
+658 QMIVLRVTD
-672 GDLKVI
+672 DDLRVKRI

>member
-6 KKIYLENYKKFPSKS
+6 KKISLENYKKFPSKS

-32 RNREGKSTLKD
+32 RNREGKSTLQD

-77 RELTLAIDG
+77 RELTLVIDG

-121 FPVKSKDYTEF
+121 FPAKSKDYNEF

-173 IAQFMEEN
+173 MAQFMEDN
-181 QQYAH
+181 PQYAH

-277 SRDGLVSKANEWLRA
+277 SKDGLVSKAD
-292 RQKFISDTVS
+292 K
-302 ELMLKKSENESSI
+302 ELQEKKAAIMNVYYDLAKNKIEKESAIRML
-315 RIIGMELD
+315 GMELD
-323 NHIREAQQA
+323 NHIRVGQQE

-385 LKASFDEKK
+385 LRASFEEKK
-394 KARIEAQLKG
+394 KFRIKNELTKKQNWESAKQNQLKG
-404 KEFFESEK
+404 T
-412 QNNLKYVCDLG
+412 CDLG
-423 NTSAAK
+423 NSASAK
-429 LTKTNEEINKL
+429 LKKTNEEINKL
-440 QSEIGAARDEV
+440 QSEIGAAQDEV

-471 VDMSNDEEYLA
+471 VDMTNDEEYLA
-482 VTARIAGL
+482 VTARIAEL
-490 EEKLKSFDDVGNKRK
+490 EEKLKSFDDVPGKK
-505 EFREKIIELNKNIS
+505 QELRMQIS
-519 NIEKEIEKENEK
+519 NVMKQISNVNADIKIAQAAVTEKEKRVAE
-531 ENEKAVEKENALLK
+531 
-545 LNEELKKLGQA
+545 LNEELRKLGQVQA
-556 AANIEQQIDTVLNFS
+556 DIEKNIDTVLNFS

-646 IDDSESIDKSRI
+646 IDDSESVNVDRL
-658 PMLDRQMIVLRVTD
+658 PTLDRQMIVLRVTD
-672 GDLKVI
+672 GDLRVRKV

>member
-6 KKIYLENYKKFPSKS
+6 KKISLENYKKFPSKS

-32 RNREGKSTLKD
+32 RNREGKSTLQD

-64 KENGLEVP
+64 KENGVEVP
-72 KVDVV
+72 KVDVI

-121 FPVKSKDYTEF
+121 FPAKSKDYTEF

-349 EWDDSGLKAIEA
+349 EWDDSELKAIEA

-375 QELPEEQISE
+375 QELPEEQIAE
-385 LKASFDEKK
+385 LKASFEEKK
-394 KARIEAQLKG
+394 KFRIETELTQKKNWESAKQNQLKG
-404 KEFFESEK
+404 I
-412 QNNLKYVCDLG
+412 CDLG
-423 NTSAAK
+423 NSASAK
-429 LTKTNEEINKL
+429 LKKTNEEISKL
-440 QSEIGAARDEV
+440 QSEIGVAQDEV

-457 IEEEQSKFTELPES
+457 IEEEQSKFVELPES
-471 VDMSNDEEYLA
+471 VDMTNDEEYLA
-482 VTARIAGL
+482 VTARIAEL
-490 EEKLKSFDDVGNKRK
+490 EEKLKSFEDVPGKK
-505 EFREKIIELNKNIS
+505 QELRIQIS
-519 NIEKEIEKENEK
+519 NIMKQISNVDADIKI
-531 ENEKAVEKENALLK
+531 AQAAVVEKEKRIAE
-545 LNEELKKLGQA
+545 LNEELRKLGQVQA
-556 AANIEQQIDTVLNFS
+556 DIEKNIDTVLNFS

-580 KINPFFHHFQFS
+580 KINPHFKHFQFS
-592 FLDYTIEGNPVET
+592 FLDYTIDGNPVET

>member
-6 KKIYLENYKKFPSKS
+6 KKISLENYKKFPSKS

-32 RNREGKSTLKD
+32 RNREGKSTLQD

-64 KENGLEVP
+64 KEDGVEVP
-72 KVDVV
+72 KVDVI
-77 RELTLAIDG
+77 RELTLSIDG

-121 FPVKSKDYTEF
+121 FPAKSKDYTEF

-181 QQYAH
+181 PQYAH

-227 SVEAEDTSSLESK
+227 TVEAEDTSSLESK

-252 EQERILEDSAKGY
+252 EQEGILEDSAKGY

-302 ELMLKKSENESSI
+302 ELRLKKSEKESSI

-349 EWDDSGLKAIEA
+349 EWDDSELKAIEA

-375 QELPEEQISE
+375 QELPEEQVSK
-385 LKASFDEKK
+385 LKSSFEEKK
-394 KARIEAQLKG
+394 KFRIENELTKKQNWESAKQNQLKG
-404 KEFFESEK
+404 T
-412 QNNLKYVCDLG
+412 CDLG
-423 NTSAAK
+423 NSASAK
-429 LTKTNEEINKL
+429 LKKTNEEISKL
-440 QSEIGAARDEV
+440 QSEIGVAQDEV

-471 VDMSNDEEYLA
+471 VDITNDEEYLA
-482 VTARIAGL
+482 VTARIAEL
-490 EEKLKSFDDVGNKRK
+490 EEKLKSFDDVPGKK
-505 EFREKIIELNKNIS
+505 QELRMQIS
-519 NIEKEIEKENEK
+519 NVMKQISNVDADIKIAQAAVTEKEKRVAE
-531 ENEKAVEKENALLK
+531 
-545 LNEELKKLGQA
+545 LNEELKSLGQVQA
-556 AANIEQQIDTVLNFS
+556 DIEKNIDTVLNFS

-580 KINPFFHHFQFS
+580 KINPHFKHFQFS

-636 EMNGLNLPIW
+636 EMNHLNLPIW
-646 IDDSESIDKSRI
+646 IDDSESVNVERI
-658 PMLDRQMIVLRVTD
+658 PVLDRQMIILRVTD
-672 GDLKVI
+672 GDLEVKEI

>member
-6 KKIYLENYKKFPSKS
+6 KKISLENYKKFSSKS

-32 RNREGKSTLKD
+32 RNREGKSTLQD

-64 KENGLEVP
+64 KENGVEVP

-121 FPVKSKDYTEF
+121 FPAKSKDYTEF

-181 QQYAH
+181 PQYAH

-227 SVEAEDTSSLESK
+227 TVEAEDTSSLESK

-252 EQERILEDSAKGY
+252 EQEGILEDSAKGY

-302 ELMLKKSENESSI
+302 ELMLKKSEKESSI

-349 EWDDSGLKAIEA
+349 EWDDSELKAIEA

-375 QELPEEQISE
+375 QELPEEQIAE
-385 LKASFDEKK
+385 LKVSFEEKK
-394 KARIEAQLKG
+394 KFRIETELTQKKNWESAKQNQLKG
-404 KEFFESEK
+404 I
-412 QNNLKYVCDLG
+412 CDLG
-423 NTSAAK
+423 NSASAK
-429 LTKTNEEINKL
+429 LKKANEEINKL
-440 QSEIGAARDEV
+440 QSEISAAQDEV
-451 AELTKQ
+451 TELTKQ

-471 VDMSNDEEYLA
+471 VDMTNDEEYLA
-482 VTARIAGL
+482 VTARIAEL
-490 EEKLKSFDDVGNKRK
+490 EEKLKSFDDVPGKK
-505 EFREKIIELNKNIS
+505 QELRIQIS
-519 NIEKEIEKENEK
+519 NVKEQISDMNADIKI
-531 ENEKAVEKENALLK
+531 AQAAVVEKEKQVAE
-545 LNEELKKLGQA
+545 LNEKLRKLGKVQA
-556 AANIEQQIDTVLNFS
+556 DIEKNIDTVLSFS

-580 KINPFFHHFQFS
+580 KINPHFKHFQFS

-636 EMNGLNLPIW
+636 EMNGLNMPIW

-658 PMLDRQMIVLRVTD
+658 PVLDRQMIVLRVTD
-672 GDLKVI
+672 DDLRVRKI

>member
-6 KKIYLENYKKFPSKS
+6 KKIALENYKKFPSKS

-32 RNREGKSTLKD
+32 RNREGKSTLQD

-64 KENGLEVP
+64 KENGVEVP

-77 RELTLAIDG
+77 RELTLVIDG

-121 FPVKSKDYTEF
+121 FPAKAKDYTEF

-160 ESRKVLE
+160 EARKVLE

-173 IAQFMEEN
+173 LAQFMADN
-181 QQYAH
+181 PQYAH

-211 KKVDAK
+211 KKVGEKD
-217 NTEIAYETNR
+217 TEIKYETNR
-227 SVEAEDTSSLESK
+227 SVEVEDTSSLEAK

-245 AELSKLE
+245 VELSKLE
-252 EQERILEDSAKGY
+252 EQEQILEDSAKGY

-277 SRDGLVSKANEWLRA
+277 SKDGLVSKANEWLRA
-292 RQKFISDTVS
+292 RQKFISDTVY
-302 ELMLKKSENESSI
+302 ELGIKKSEKESDI
-315 RIIGMELD
+315 RITGMELD

-375 QELPEEQISE
+375 QELPEEQVAK
-385 LKASFDEKK
+385 LKASFEEKK
-394 KARIEAQLKG
+394 KFRIETELTKKQNWESVKQNQLKG
-404 KEFFESEK
+404 TC
-412 QNNLKYVCDLG
+412 NLG
-423 NTSAAK
+423 NSASAK
-429 LTKTNEEINKL
+429 LNKTNEEIKKL
-440 QSEIGAARDEV
+440 QAEISTAQDEV

-471 VDMSNDEEYLA
+471 VDMTNDEEYLA
-482 VTARIAGL
+482 VTARIAEL
-490 EEKLKSFDDVGNKRK
+490 EEKLKSFEDVPGKKKELRMQISNVMKHISNVDADIKIAQAAVTEKEKRVA
-505 EFREKIIELNKNIS
+505 ELN
-519 NIEKEIEKENEK
+519 
-531 ENEKAVEKENALLK
+531 V
-545 LNEELKKLGQA
+545 ELKSLGQVQA
-556 AANIEQQIDTVLNFS
+556 YIEQQIDTVLNFS

-580 KINPFFHHFQFS
+580 KINPYFKHFQFS

-636 EMNGLNLPIW
+636 EMNGLNLPLW
-646 IDDSESIDKSRI
+646 VDDSESIDKSRI
-658 PMLDRQMIVLRVTD
+658 PVLDRQMIVLRVTD

>member
-6 KKIYLENYKKFPSKS
+6 KKISLENYKKFPSKS

-32 RNREGKSTLKD
+32 RNREGKSTLQD

-64 KENGLEVP
+64 KENGVEVP

-77 RELTLAIDG
+77 RELTLVIDG

-121 FPVKSKDYTEF
+121 FPAKSKDYTEF

-181 QQYAH
+181 PQYAH

-252 EQERILEDSAKGY
+252 EQEGILEDSVKGY
-265 DSLSY
+265 NSLSY

-277 SRDGLVSKANEWLRA
+277 SKDGLVSKAD
-292 RQKFISDTVS
+292 K
-302 ELMLKKSENESSI
+302 ELQDKKAAIMNVYYNLAKNKIEKESAIRML
-315 RIIGMELD
+315 GMELD
-323 NHIREAQQA
+323 NHTRAGQQA

-349 EWDDSGLKAIEA
+349 EWDDSELKAIEA

-375 QELPEEQISE
+375 QELPEEQVSK
-385 LKASFDEKK
+385 LKSSFEEKK

-412 QNNLKYVCDLG
+412 QNKLKYVCDLG

-429 LTKTNEEINKL
+429 LKKTNEEINKL
-440 QSEIGAARDEV
+440 QSEISAAQDEV

-457 IEEEQSKFTELPES
+457 MEEEQSKCTELPES
-471 VDMSNDEEYLA
+471 VDMSNEEEYLA
-482 VTARIAGL
+482 VTARIADL
-490 EEKLKSFDDVGNKRK
+490 EEKLKSFDDVPGKK
-505 EFREKIIELNKNIS
+505 QELRMQIS
-519 NIEKEIEKENEK
+519 NVMKQISNVDADIKIAQAAVTEKEKRVAE
-531 ENEKAVEKENALLK
+531 
-545 LNEELKKLGQA
+545 LNEELKSLGQVQA
-556 AANIEQQIDTVLNFS
+556 DIEKNIDTVLNFS

-636 EMNGLNLPIW
+636 EMNGLNLPLW

>member
-6 KKIYLENYKKFPSKS
+6 KKISLENYKKFPSKS

-32 RNREGKSTLKD
+32 RNREGKSTLQD

-64 KENGLEVP
+64 KENGVEVP
-72 KVDVV
+72 KVDVI

-121 FPVKSKDYTEF
+121 FPAKSKDYTEF

-181 QQYAH
+181 PQYAH

-227 SVEAEDTSSLESK
+227 TVEVEDTSSLESK

-245 AELSKLE
+245 AELSRLE
-252 EQERILEDSAKGY
+252 EQEQILEDSAKGY

-277 SRDGLVSKANEWLRA
+277 SKDGLVSKANEWLRA

-302 ELMLKKSENESSI
+302 ELRLKKSEKESSV

-349 EWDDSGLKAIEA
+349 EWDDSGLKTIEA

-375 QELPEEQISE
+375 QELPEEQVAE
-385 LKASFDEKK
+385 LRVSFEEKK
-394 KARIEAQLKG
+394 KFRIENELTKKQNWESAKQNQLKG
-404 KEFFESEK
+404 T
-412 QNNLKYVCDLG
+412 CDLG
-423 NTSAAK
+423 NSASAK
-429 LTKTNEEINKL
+429 LKKTNEEISKL
-440 QSEIGAARDEV
+440 QSEIGVAQDEV

-471 VDMSNDEEYLA
+471 VDMPNDEEYLA
-482 VTARIAGL
+482 VTARIAEL
-490 EEKLKSFDDVGNKRK
+490 EEKLKSFDDVPGKK
-505 EFREKIIELNKNIS
+505 QELRIQIS
-519 NIEKEIEKENEK
+519 NVMKQISNVDADIKIAQAAVTEKEKRVAE
-531 ENEKAVEKENALLK
+531 
-545 LNEELKKLGQA
+545 LNEELKSLGQVQA
-556 AANIEQQIDTVLNFS
+556 DIEKNIDTVLNFS

-580 KINPFFHHFQFS
+580 KINLFFHHFQFS

-646 IDDSESIDKSRI
+646 IDDSESVNVDRL
-658 PMLDRQMIVLRVTD
+658 PTLDRQMIVLIVTD
-672 GDLKVI
+672 GDLKAKEL

>member
-6 KKIYLENYKKFPSKS
+6 KKITLENYKKFPSKT

-32 RNREGKSTLKD
+32 KNQEGKSTIQD

-64 KENGLEVP
+64 KENGVEVS

-110 DGNETSYEIDG
+110 DGNEISYEIDG
-121 FPVKSKDYTEF
+121 FPAKAKDYTEF
-132 IQSIAEPSTLLMCSN
+132 IQSISEPSTLLMCSN

-152 DTLQKSTA
+152 DTLQKSSA
-160 ESRKVLE
+160 EARKVLE

-173 IAQFMEEN
+173 LAQFMADN
-181 QQYAH
+181 PQYAH

-211 KKVDAK
+211 KKVGEKD
-217 NTEIAYETNR
+217 TEIKYETNR
-227 SVEAEDTSSLESK
+227 SVETEDTSSLESK

-252 EQERILEDSAKGY
+252 EQEQILEDSAKGY

-292 RQKFISDTVS
+292 RQKFISDTVY
-302 ELMLKKSENESSI
+302 ELGIKKSEKESDI
-315 RIIGMELD
+315 RITGMELD
-323 NHIREAQQA
+323 NHVREAQQA

-349 EWDDSGLKAIEA
+349 EWDDSELKAIEA

-375 QELPEEQISE
+375 QELPEEQVAK
-385 LKASFDEKK
+385 LKASFEEKK
-394 KARIEAQLKG
+394 KARIETKLKE
-404 KEFFESEK
+404 KEHFETEK
-412 QNNLKYVCDLG
+412 QNKLKYVCDLG
-423 NTSAAK
+423 NTAAAELK
-429 LTKTNEEINKL
+429 KANEEIKKL
-440 QSEIGAARDEV
+440 QAEISTAQDEV

-471 VDMSNDEEYLA
+471 VDMTNDEEYLA
-482 VTARIAGL
+482 VTARIAEL
-490 EEKLKSFDDVGNKRK
+490 EEKLKSFDDVPGKK
-505 EFREKIIELNKNIS
+505 QELRIQIS
-519 NIEKEIEKENEK
+519 NVMKQISNVDADIKIAQAAVQEKEKRVAE
-531 ENEKAVEKENALLK
+531 
-545 LNEELKKLGQA
+545 LNEELRNLGQVQA
-556 AANIEQQIDTVLNFS
+556 DIEQQIDTVLNFS

-580 KINPFFHHFQFS
+580 KINPYFKHFQFS

-646 IDDSESIDKSRI
+646 VDDSESVNIDRL
-658 PMLDRQMIVLRVTD
+658 PTLDRQMIVLRVTD

>member
-6 KKIYLENYKKFPSKS
+6 KKILLENYKKFPSKS

-32 RNREGKSTLKD
+32 RNREGKSTLQD

-121 FPVKSKDYTEF
+121 FPAKSKDYTEF

-181 QQYAH
+181 PQYAH

-227 SVEAEDTSSLESK
+227 SVEAEDDSSFESK

-245 AELSKLE
+245 EELSKLE
-252 EQERILEDSAKGY
+252 EQEGILEDSAKGY
-265 DSLSY
+265 DILSY

-277 SRDGLVSKANEWLRA
+277 SRDGLVSKADNELKDKKAAIMNVYYDLAKNKIEKESAIR
-292 RQKFISDTVS
+292 
-302 ELMLKKSENESSI
+302 ML
-315 RIIGMELD
+315 GMELD
-323 NHIREAQQA
+323 NHIRAGQQA

-375 QELPEEQISE
+375 QELPEEQIAE
-385 LKASFDEKK
+385 LKASFEEKK
-394 KARIEAQLKG
+394 KFRIENELTQKQNW
-404 KEFFESEK
+404 ESEK
-412 QNNLKYVCDLG
+412 QNQLKGICNLG
-423 NTSAAK
+423 NSASAK
-429 LTKTNEEINKL
+429 LKKANEEINKL
-440 QSEIGAARDEV
+440 QSEIGVAQDEV

-471 VDMSNDEEYLA
+471 ADMTNDEEYLA
-482 VTARIAGL
+482 VTARIAEL
-490 EEKLKSFDDVGNKRK
+490 EEKLKSFDDVPGKK
-505 EFREKIIELNKNIS
+505 QELRMQIS
-519 NIEKEIEKENEK
+519 NVVKQISNVDADIKIAQAAVTEKEKRVAE
-531 ENEKAVEKENALLK
+531 
-545 LNEELKKLGQA
+545 LNEELKSLGQVQA
-556 AANIEQQIDTVLNFS
+556 DIEKNVDTVLNFS

-658 PMLDRQMIVLRVTD
+658 PVLDRQMIVLRVTD
-672 GDLKVI
+672 GDLTAKEL

>member
-6 KKIYLENYKKFPSKS
+6 KKISLVNYKKFPSKS

-32 RNREGKSTLKD
+32 RNREGKSTLQD

-72 KVDVV
+72 KVDVI

-121 FPVKSKDYTEF
+121 FPAKSKDYTEF

-181 QQYAH
+181 PQYAH

-349 EWDDSGLKAIEA
+349 EWDDSELKAIEA

-375 QELPEEQISE
+375 QELPEEQIAE
-385 LKASFDEKK
+385 LKASFEEKK
-394 KARIEAQLKG
+394 KFRIETELTQKKNWESAKQNQLKG
-404 KEFFESEK
+404 I
-412 QNNLKYVCDLG
+412 CDLG
-423 NTSAAK
+423 NSASAK
-429 LTKTNEEINKL
+429 LKKTNEEISKL
-440 QSEIGAARDEV
+440 QSEIGVAQDEV

-482 VTARIAGL
+482 VTARIAEL
-490 EEKLKSFDDVGNKRK
+490 EEKLKSFDDVPGKK
-505 EFREKIIELNKNIS
+505 QELRIQIS
-519 NIEKEIEKENEK
+519 NVMKQISNVDADIKI
-531 ENEKAVEKENALLK
+531 AQAAVVEKEKRVAE
-545 LNEELKKLGQA
+545 LNEELKNLGQVQA
-556 AANIEQQIDTVLNFS
+556 DIEKNIDTVLNFS
-571 IQKNKALAE
+571 IQKNKALEE
-580 KINPFFHHFQFS
+580 KINPYFKHFQFS

-658 PMLDRQMIVLRVTD
+658 PVLDRQMIVLRVTD
-672 GDLKVI
+672 GDLMIKEI

>member
-32 RNREGKSTLKD
+32 RNREGKSTLQD

-64 KENGLEVP
+64 KENGVEVP

-121 FPVKSKDYTEF
+121 FPAKSKDYTEF

-181 QQYAH
+181 PQYAH

-245 AELSKLE
+245 AQLSELE
-252 EQERILEDSAKGY
+252 EQEQILEDSSKGY
-265 DSLSY
+265 DSLSH

-302 ELMLKKSENESSI
+302 ELRLKKSEKESSI

-349 EWDDSGLKAIEA
+349 EWDDSELKAIEA

-375 QELPEEQISE
+375 QELPEEQVAE
-385 LKASFDEKK
+385 LKASFEEKK
-394 KARIEAQLKG
+394 KARIEAQLKV
-404 KEFFESEK
+404 KESFESEK
-412 QNNLKYVCDLG
+412 QEKLKYVCDLG

-429 LTKTNEEINKL
+429 LKKTNEEINKL
-440 QSEIGAARDEV
+440 QSEISAAQDEV

-457 IEEEQSKFTELPES
+457 IKEEQSKFTELPES
-471 VDMSNDEEYLA
+471 VDMTNDEEYLA
-482 VTARIAGL
+482 VTARIAEL
-490 EEKLKSFDDVGNKRK
+490 EEKLKSFDDVPGKK
-505 EFREKIIELNKNIS
+505 QELRIQIS
-519 NIEKEIEKENEK
+519 NVMKQISNVDADIKIAQAAVTEKEKRVAE
-531 ENEKAVEKENALLK
+531 
-545 LNEELKKLGQA
+545 LNEELKSLGQVQA
-556 AANIEQQIDTVLNFS
+556 DIEKNIDTVLNFS

-580 KINPFFHHFQFS
+580 KINPYFKHFQFS
-592 FLDYTIEGNPVET
+592 FLDYTIDGNPVET

-612 IDYNSGLN
+612 VNYFDGLN
-620 HSDKILCEV
+620 YSDKILCDI
-629 DLLNGLQ
+629 DLLRGLQ
-636 EMNGLNLPIW
+636 ALNDLNLPIFV
-646 IDDSESIDKSRI
+646 DNSESVNATRL
-658 PMLDRQMIVLRVTD
+658 PRVEQQMIVLRVTD
-672 GDLKVI
+672 DDLRVKRI

>member
-6 KKIYLENYKKFPSKS
+6 KKIYLENYQKFPSKS

-100 KPRGQSEEVF
+100 KPKGQSEEVF

-121 FPVKSKDYTEF
+121 FPAKLKDYTEF
-132 IQSIAEPSTLLMCSN
+132 IHSIAEPSTLLMCSN

-152 DTLQKSTA
+152 NTLQKSTA

-181 QQYAH
+181 PQYAH

-227 SVEAEDTSSLESK
+227 TVEAEDTSSLESK

-245 AELSKLE
+245 ADLSKLE
-252 EQERILEDSAKGY
+252 EQEQILEDSAKGY

-302 ELMLKKSENESSI
+302 ELRLKKSEKESSI

-361 ETFNDSDTI
+361 EKFNDSDTI

-375 QELPEEQISE
+375 QELPEEQIAE
-385 LKASFDEKK
+385 LKVSFEEKK
-394 KARIEAQLKG
+394 KFRIETELTQKKNWESAKQNQLKG
-404 KEFFESEK
+404 I
-412 QNNLKYVCDLG
+412 CDLG
-423 NTSAAK
+423 NSASAK
-429 LTKTNEEINKL
+429 LKKANEEINKL
-440 QSEIGAARDEV
+440 QSEISAAQDEV
-451 AELTKQ
+451 TELTKQ

-471 VDMSNDEEYLA
+471 VDMTNDEEYLA
-482 VTARIAGL
+482 VTARIAEL
-490 EEKLKSFDDVGNKRK
+490 EEKLKSFDDVPGKK
-505 EFREKIIELNKNIS
+505 QELRIQIS
-519 NIEKEIEKENEK
+519 NVMKQISNVDADIKIAQAAVTEKEKRVAE
-531 ENEKAVEKENALLK
+531 
-545 LNEELKKLGQA
+545 LNEELKSLGQVQA
-556 AANIEQQIDTVLNFS
+556 DIEKNIDTVLNFS

-580 KINPFFHHFQFS
+580 KINPYFKHFQFS
-592 FLDYTIEGNPVET
+592 FLDYTIDGNPVET

-612 IDYNSGLN
+612 VNYFDGLN
-620 HSDKILCEV
+620 YSDKILCDI
-629 DLLNGLQ
+629 DLLRGLQ
-636 EMNGLNLPIW
+636 ALNDLNLPIFV
-646 IDDSESIDKSRI
+646 DNSESVNATRL
-658 PMLDRQMIVLRVTD
+658 PRVEQQMIVLRVTD
-672 GDLKVI
+672 DDLRVKRI

>member
-6 KKIYLENYKKFPSKS
+6 KKISLENYKKFPSKS

-32 RNREGKSTLKD
+32 RNREGKSTLQD

-54 NGTEPTSIRR
+54 NGTEPASIRR
-64 KENGLEVP
+64 KENGVEVP
-72 KVDVV
+72 KVDVI
-77 RELTLAIDG
+77 RELTLVVNG

-110 DGNETSYEIDG
+110 NGNETSYEIDG
-121 FPVKSKDYTEF
+121 FPAKSKDYTEF

-173 IAQFMEEN
+173 IVHFMEEN
-181 QQYAH
+181 PQYAH

-302 ELMLKKSENESSI
+302 ELMLKKSEKESSI
-315 RIIGMELD
+315 RIIGMELG

-349 EWDDSGLKAIEA
+349 EWDDSELKAIEA

-375 QELPEEQISE
+375 QELPEEQVSK
-385 LKASFDEKK
+385 LKSSFEEKK
-394 KARIEAQLKG
+394 KFRIENELTKKQNWESAKQNQLKG
-404 KEFFESEK
+404 T
-412 QNNLKYVCDLG
+412 CDLG
-423 NTSAAK
+423 NSASAK
-429 LTKTNEEINKL
+429 LKKTNEEISKL
-440 QSEIGAARDEV
+440 QSEIGVAQDEV

-457 IEEEQSKFTELPES
+457 IEEEQSKFVELPES
-471 VDMSNDEEYLA
+471 VDMTNDEEYLA
-482 VTARIAGL
+482 VTARIAEL
-490 EEKLKSFDDVGNKRK
+490 EEKLKSFDDVPGKKQELRVQISNVK
-505 EFREKIIELNKNIS
+505 EQISDMNADIKIAQAAVVGKEKQVAELNEKLRKLGKVQAD
-519 NIEKEIEKENEK
+519 IEKN
-531 ENEKAVEKENALLK
+531 
-545 LNEELKKLGQA
+545 
-556 AANIEQQIDTVLNFS
+556 IDTVLNFS

-580 KINPFFHHFQFS
+580 KINPYFKHFQFS
-592 FLDYTIEGNPVET
+592 FLDYTIDGNPVET

-612 IDYNSGLN
+612 VNYFDGLN
-620 HSDKILCEV
+620 YSDKILCDI
-629 DLLNGLQ
+629 DLLRGLQ
-636 EMNGLNLPIW
+636 ALNGLNLPIFV
-646 IDDSESIDKSRI
+646 DNSESVNTTRLPSAEQ
-658 PMLDRQMIVLRVTD
+658 QMIVLRVTD
-672 GDLKVI
+672 DDLRVKRI

>member
-32 RNREGKSTLKD
+32 RNREGKSTLQD

-64 KENGLEVP
+64 KENGVEVP

-121 FPVKSKDYTEF
+121 FPAKSKDYTEF

-181 QQYAH
+181 PQYAH

-227 SVEAEDTSSLESK
+227 TVEAEDTSSLESK

-252 EQERILEDSAKGY
+252 EQEGILEDSAKGY

-302 ELMLKKSENESSI
+302 ELRLKKSEKESSI

-349 EWDDSGLKAIEA
+349 EWDDSELKAIEA
-361 ETFNDSDTI
+361 ETFSDSDTV

-375 QELPEEQISE
+375 QQLPEEQVSK
-385 LKASFDEKK
+385 LKYSFEEKK
-394 KARIEAQLKG
+394 KARIETELTKKKNWESAKQNQLKG
-404 KEFFESEK
+404 T
-412 QNNLKYVCDLG
+412 CDLG
-423 NTSAAK
+423 NSASAK
-429 LTKTNEEINKL
+429 LKKTNEEISKL
-440 QSEIGAARDEV
+440 QSEIGVAQDEV

-471 VDMSNDEEYLA
+471 VDMTNDEEYLA
-482 VTARIAGL
+482 VTARIAEL
-490 EEKLKSFDDVGNKRK
+490 EEKLKSFDDVPGKK
-505 EFREKIIELNKNIS
+505 QELRMQIS
-519 NIEKEIEKENEK
+519 NVMKQISNVDADIKIAQAAVAEKEKRVAE
-531 ENEKAVEKENALLK
+531 
-545 LNEELKKLGQA
+545 LNEELKSLGQVQA
-556 AANIEQQIDTVLNFS
+556 DIEKNIDTVLNFS

-580 KINPFFHHFQFS
+580 KINPHFKHFQFS

-636 EMNGLNLPIW
+636 EMNHLNLPIW
-646 IDDSESIDKSRI
+646 IDDSESVNVERI
-658 PMLDRQMIVLRVTD
+658 PVLDRQMIILRVTD
-672 GDLKVI
+672 GDLEVKEI

>member
-6 KKIYLENYKKFPSKS
+6 KKISLENYKKFPSKS

-32 RNREGKSTLKD
+32 RNREGKSTLQD

-64 KENGLEVP
+64 KENGVEVP

-77 RELTLAIDG
+77 RELTLSIDG

-121 FPVKSKDYTEF
+121 FPAKSKDYTEF

-181 QQYAH
+181 PQYAH
-186 VEEITKGHSV
+186 VEEITKGYSV

-227 SVEAEDTSSLESK
+227 TVEAEDTSSLESK

-252 EQERILEDSAKGY
+252 EQEQILEDSAKGY

-302 ELMLKKSENESSI
+302 ELMLKKSEKESSI

-323 NHIREAQQA
+323 NHIREAKQA

-340 QDYPRIKEM
+340 QDYPRIKEK
-349 EWDDSGLKAIEA
+349 EWNDSRLKAIEA

-375 QELPEEQISE
+375 QELPEEQVAE
-385 LKASFDEKK
+385 LKASFEEKK
-394 KARIEAQLKG
+394 KFRIETELTQKKNWESVKQNQLKG
-404 KEFFESEK
+404 I
-412 QNNLKYVCDLG
+412 CDLG
-423 NTSAAK
+423 NSASAK
-429 LTKTNEEINKL
+429 LKKTNEEINKL
-440 QSEIGAARDEV
+440 QSEIGAAQDEV

-471 VDMSNDEEYLA
+471 VDMTNDEEYLA
-482 VTARIAGL
+482 VTARIAEL
-490 EEKLKSFDDVGNKRK
+490 EEKLKSFDDVPGKK
-505 EFREKIIELNKNIS
+505 QELRMQIS
-519 NIEKEIEKENEK
+519 NVMKQISNVDADIKIAQAAVTEKEKRVAEM
-531 ENEKAVEKENALLK
+531 
-545 LNEELKKLGQA
+545 NEELKDLGQVQA
-556 AANIEQQIDTVLNFS
+556 DIEKNIDTVLNFS

-580 KINPFFHHFQFS
+580 KINPYFKHFQFS

-636 EMNGLNLPIW
+636 EMNGLNLPLW
-646 IDDSESIDKSRI
+646 IDDSESIDKKRI
-658 PMLDRQMIVLRVTD
+658 PVLDRQMIVLRVTD
-672 GDLKVI
+672 GDLMINEI

>member
-6 KKIYLENYKKFPSKS
+6 KKISLVNYKKFPSKS

-32 RNREGKSTLKD
+32 RNREGKSTLQD

-64 KENGLEVP
+64 KENGVEVP

-121 FPVKSKDYTEF
+121 FPAKSKDYTEF

-181 QQYAH
+181 PQYAH

-227 SVEAEDTSSLESK
+227 TVEAEDTSSLESK

-252 EQERILEDSAKGY
+252 EQEGILEDSAKGY

-302 ELMLKKSENESSI
+302 ELRLKKSEKESSI

-349 EWDDSGLKAIEA
+349 EWDDSELKAIEA

-375 QELPEEQISE
+375 QELPDEQIAE
-385 LKASFDEKK
+385 LRASFEEKK

-429 LTKTNEEINKL
+429 LKKTNEEINKL
-440 QSEIGAARDEV
+440 QSEISAAQDEV

-471 VDMSNDEEYLA
+471 VDMTNDEEYLA
-482 VTARIAGL
+482 VTARIAEL
-490 EEKLKSFDDVGNKRK
+490 EEKLKSFDDVPGKK
-505 EFREKIIELNKNIS
+505 QELRIQIS
-519 NIEKEIEKENEK
+519 NVMKQISNVDADIKIAQAAVTEKEKRVAE
-531 ENEKAVEKENALLK
+531 
-545 LNEELKKLGQA
+545 LNEELKSLGQVQA
-556 AANIEQQIDTVLNFS
+556 DIEKNIDTVLNFS

-580 KINPFFHHFQFS
+580 KINPYFKHFQFS

-612 IDYNSGLN
+612 VNYFDGLN
-620 HSDKILCEV
+620 YSDKILCDI
-629 DLLNGLQ
+629 DLLRGLQ
-636 EMNGLNLPIW
+636 ALNGLNLPIFV
-646 IDDSESIDKSRI
+646 DNSESVNATRLPSAEQ
-658 PMLDRQMIVLRVTD
+658 QMIVLRVTD
-672 GDLKVI
+672 GDLSVKELQ

>member
-6 KKIYLENYKKFPSKS
+6 KKISLENYKKFPSKS

-32 RNREGKSTLKD
+32 RNREGKSTLQD

-54 NGTEPTSIRR
+54 NGTEPASIRR
-64 KENGLEVP
+64 KENGVEVP
-72 KVDVV
+72 KVDVI
-77 RELTLAIDG
+77 RELTLVVNG

-121 FPVKSKDYTEF
+121 FPAKSKDYTEF

-173 IAQFMEEN
+173 IVHFMEEN
-181 QQYAH
+181 TQYAH

-302 ELMLKKSENESSI
+302 ELMLKKSEKELSI
-315 RIIGMELD
+315 RIIGMELG

-361 ETFNDSDTI
+361 ETFNDSETI

-385 LKASFDEKK
+385 LKASFEEKK
-394 KARIEAQLKG
+394 KFRIEAQLKV
-404 KEFFESEK
+404 KESFESEK

-429 LTKTNEEINKL
+429 LKKTNEEINKL
-440 QSEIGAARDEV
+440 QSEISVAQDEV

-471 VDMSNDEEYLA
+471 VDMTNDEEYLA
-482 VTARIAGL
+482 VTARIAEL
-490 EEKLKSFDDVGNKRK
+490 EDKLKSFDDVSGKK
-505 EFREKIIELNKNIS
+505 QELRMQIS
-519 NIEKEIEKENEK
+519 NVMKQISNVDADIKIAQAAVTEKEKRVSE
-531 ENEKAVEKENALLK
+531 
-545 LNEELKKLGQA
+545 LNEELKSLGQVQA
-556 AANIEQQIDTVLNFS
+556 DIEKNIDTVLNFS

-580 KINPFFHHFQFS
+580 KINPYFKHFQFS
-592 FLDYTIEGNPVET
+592 FLDYTIDGNPVET

-612 IDYNSGLN
+612 VNYFDGLN
-620 HSDKILCEV
+620 YSDKILCDI
-629 DLLNGLQ
+629 DLLRGLQ
-636 EMNGLNLPIW
+636 ALNGLNLPIFV
-646 IDDSESIDKSRI
+646 DNSESVNTTRLPSAEQ
-658 PMLDRQMIVLRVTD
+658 QMIVLRVTD
-672 GDLKVI
+672 DDLRVKRI

>member
-6 KKIYLENYKKFPSKS
+6 KKISLENYKKFPSKS

-32 RNREGKSTLKD
+32 RNREGKSTLQD

-64 KENGLEVP
+64 KENGVEVP

-121 FPVKSKDYTEF
+121 FPAKSKDYTEF

-147 PKPFL
+147 PKTFL
-152 DTLQKSTA
+152 DILQKSTSEA
-160 ESRKVLE
+160 RKKLGE
-167 KMSGFD
+167 MAGFD
-173 IAQFMEEN
+173 VNKFILDN
-181 QQYAH
+181 PQY
-186 VEEITKGHSV
+186 VSLSEITKGNSI
-196 EDTLKKLRKELNAQK
+196 ENTLKKLRKDLRDQK
-211 KKVDAK
+211 KRCDEKD
-217 NTEIAYETNR
+217 TEIKYETNR

-302 ELMLKKSENESSI
+302 ELRLKKSEKESSI

-349 EWDDSGLKAIEA
+349 EWDDSGLKDIEA

-375 QELPEEQISE
+375 QELPEEQVSE
-385 LKASFDEKK
+385 LRASFEEKK
-394 KARIEAQLKG
+394 KFRIENELTKKQNWESAKQNQLKG
-404 KEFFESEK
+404 T
-412 QNNLKYVCDLG
+412 CDLG
-423 NTSAAK
+423 NSAAAK
-429 LTKTNEEINKL
+429 LKKTNEEINKL
-440 QSEIGAARDEV
+440 QSEIGAAQDEV
-451 AELTKQ
+451 DELTKQ

-471 VDMSNDEEYLA
+471 VDMTNDEEYLA
-482 VTARIAGL
+482 VTVRITEL
-490 EEKLKSFDDVGNKRK
+490 EEKLKSFDDVPGKK
-505 EFREKIIELNKNIS
+505 QELRMQIS
-519 NIEKEIEKENEK
+519 NVMKQISNVDADIKIAQAAVTEKEKRVAE
-531 ENEKAVEKENALLK
+531 
-545 LNEELKKLGQA
+545 LNEELKSLGQVQA
-556 AANIEQQIDTVLNFS
+556 DIEKNIDTVLNFS

-636 EMNGLNLPIW
+636 EMNGLNLPLW

>member
-6 KKIYLENYKKFPSKS
+6 KKISLENYKKFPSKS

-32 RNREGKSTLKD
+32 RNREGKSTLQD

-72 KVDVV
+72 KVDVI

-121 FPVKSKDYTEF
+121 FPAKSKDYTEF

-181 QQYAH
+181 PQYAH

-227 SVEAEDTSSLESK
+227 SIEAEDTSSLESK

-252 EQERILEDSAKGY
+252 EQEKILEDSAKGY
-265 DSLSY
+265 DSLTY

-277 SRDGLVSKANEWLRA
+277 SRDGLVSKADNELKDKKAAIMNVYYDLAKNKIEKESAIR
-292 RQKFISDTVS
+292 
-302 ELMLKKSENESSI
+302 ML
-315 RIIGMELD
+315 GMELD
-323 NHIREAQQA
+323 NHIRAGQQA

-349 EWDDSGLKAIEA
+349 EWDDSELKAIEA

-375 QELPEEQISE
+375 QELPEEQVSE
-385 LKASFDEKK
+385 LRASFEEKK
-394 KARIEAQLKG
+394 KFRIENELTKKQNWESAKQNQLKG
-404 KEFFESEK
+404 T
-412 QNNLKYVCDLG
+412 CDLG
-423 NTSAAK
+423 NSAAAK
-429 LTKTNEEINKL
+429 LKKTNEEINKL
-440 QSEIGAARDEV
+440 QSEIGAAQDEV
-451 AELTKQ
+451 DELTKQ

-471 VDMSNDEEYLA
+471 VDMTNDEEYLA
-482 VTARIAGL
+482 VAVRIEEL
-490 EEKLKSFDDVGNKRK
+490 EEKLKSFEDVPGKK
-505 EFREKIIELNKNIS
+505 QELRIQIS
-519 NIEKEIEKENEK
+519 NIMKQISNVDADIKI
-531 ENEKAVEKENALLK
+531 AQAAVVEKEKRIAE
-545 LNEELKKLGQA
+545 LNEELRKLGQVQA
-556 AANIEQQIDTVLNFS
+556 DIEKNIDTVLNFS

-580 KINPFFHHFQFS
+580 KINPHFKHFQFS
-592 FLDYTIEGNPVET
+592 FLDYTIDGNPVET

>member
-6 KKIYLENYKKFPSKS
+6 KKIALENYKKFPSKS
-21 VDLFPRTEISG
+21 VELFPRTEISG
-32 RNREGKSTLKD
+32 RNREGKSTLQD

-64 KENGLEVP
+64 KENGVEVP

-121 FPVKSKDYTEF
+121 FPAKSKDYTEF

-181 QQYAH
+181 PQYSH

-245 AELSKLE
+245 TELSRLE
-252 EQERILEDSAKGY
+252 EQEQILEDSAKGY

-277 SRDGLVSKANEWLRA
+277 SKDGLVSKAD
-292 RQKFISDTVS
+292 K
-302 ELMLKKSENESSI
+302 ELKDKKAVIMNVYYDLAKNKIEKESAIRML
-315 RIIGMELD
+315 GMELD
-323 NHIREAQQA
+323 NHIKAGQQA

-375 QELPEEQISE
+375 QELPEEQVAE
-385 LKASFDEKK
+385 LKASFEEKK
-394 KARIEAQLKG
+394 KFRIETELTKKETWESVKQNQLKG
-404 KEFFESEK
+404 T
-412 QNNLKYVCDLG
+412 CDLG
-423 NTSAAK
+423 NSASAK
-429 LTKTNEEINKL
+429 LKKTNEEINKL
-440 QSEIGAARDEV
+440 QSEISTAQDEV

-471 VDMSNDEEYLA
+471 VDMTNDEEYLA
-482 VTARIAGL
+482 VTVRIAEL
-490 EEKLKSFDDVGNKRK
+490 EEKLKSFDDVPGKK
-505 EFREKIIELNKNIS
+505 QELRMQIS
-519 NIEKEIEKENEK
+519 NVMKQISNVDADIKIAQAAVTEKEKRVAE
-531 ENEKAVEKENALLK
+531 
-545 LNEELKKLGQA
+545 LNEELKSLGQVQA
-556 AANIEQQIDTVLNFS
+556 DIEKNIDTVLNFS

-636 EMNGLNLPIW
+636 EMNGLNLPVW
-646 IDDSESIDKSRI
+646 IDDSESVNVERL
-658 PMLDRQMIVLRVTD
+658 PVLDRQMIILRVTD
-672 GDLKVI
+672 GDLMIKEI

>member
-6 KKIYLENYKKFPSKS
+6 KKIYLENYQKFPSKS

-100 KPRGQSEEVF
+100 KPKGQSEEVF

-121 FPVKSKDYTEF
+121 FPAKLKDYTEF
-132 IQSIAEPSTLLMCSN
+132 IHSIAEPSTLLMCSN

-152 DTLQKSTA
+152 NTLQKSTA

-181 QQYAH
+181 PQYAH

-227 SVEAEDTSSLESK
+227 TVEAEDTSSLESK

-245 AELSKLE
+245 ADLSKLE
-252 EQERILEDSAKGY
+252 EQEQILEDSAKGY

-302 ELMLKKSENESSI
+302 ELMLKKSEKESSI
-315 RIIGMELD
+315 RIIGMELG

-349 EWDDSGLKAIEA
+349 ELDDSELKAIEA

-370 CPTCG
+370 CSTCG

-385 LKASFDEKK
+385 LRASFEEKK
-394 KARIEAQLKG
+394 KARIEAQLKI
-404 KEFFESEK
+404 KESFESEK
-412 QNNLKYVCDLG
+412 QEKLKYVCDLG

-429 LTKTNEEINKL
+429 LKKTNEEINKL
-440 QSEIGAARDEV
+440 QSEISEAQDEV

-471 VDMSNDEEYLA
+471 VDMKNDEEYLA
-482 VTARIAGL
+482 VTARISEF
-490 EEKLKSFDDVGNKRK
+490 EEKLKSFDDVPGKK
-505 EFREKIIELNKNIS
+505 QELRMQIS
-519 NIEKEIEKENEK
+519 NVMKQISNVDADIKIAQAAVTEKEKRVAE
-531 ENEKAVEKENALLK
+531 
-545 LNEELKKLGQA
+545 LNEELKSLGQVQA
-556 AANIEQQIDTVLNFS
+556 DIEKNIDTVLNFS

-580 KINPFFHHFQFS
+580 KINPYFKHFQFS

-658 PMLDRQMIVLRVTD
+658 PMLDRQMIILRVTD
-672 GDLKVI
+672 GDLMIKEI

>member
-6 KKIYLENYKKFPSKS
+6 KKISLENYKKFPSKS

-32 RNREGKSTLKD
+32 RNREGKSTLQD

-72 KVDVV
+72 KVDVI

-121 FPVKSKDYTEF
+121 FPAKSKDYTEF

-227 SVEAEDTSSLESK
+227 SIEAEDTSSLESK

-252 EQERILEDSAKGY
+252 EQEKILEDSAKGY
-265 DSLSY
+265 DSLTY

-277 SRDGLVSKANEWLRA
+277 SRDGLVSKADNELKDKKAAIMNVYYDLAKNKIEKESAIR
-292 RQKFISDTVS
+292 
-302 ELMLKKSENESSI
+302 ML
-315 RIIGMELD
+315 GMELD
-323 NHIREAQQA
+323 NHIRAGQQA

-349 EWDDSGLKAIEA
+349 EWDDSELKAIEA

-375 QELPEEQISE
+375 QELPEEQVSE
-385 LKASFDEKK
+385 LRASFEEKK
-394 KARIEAQLKG
+394 KFRIENELTKKQNWESAKQNQLKG
-404 KEFFESEK
+404 T
-412 QNNLKYVCDLG
+412 CDLG
-423 NTSAAK
+423 NSAAAK
-429 LTKTNEEINKL
+429 LKKTNEEINKL
-440 QSEIGAARDEV
+440 QSEIGAAQDEV
-451 AELTKQ
+451 DELTKQ

-471 VDMSNDEEYLA
+471 VDMTNDEEYLA
-482 VTARIAGL
+482 VTVRIAEL
-490 EEKLKSFDDVGNKRK
+490 EEKLKSFDDVTGKK
-505 EFREKIIELNKNIS
+505 QELRMQIS
-519 NIEKEIEKENEK
+519 NVMKQISNVDADIKIAQAAVTEKEKRVAE
-531 ENEKAVEKENALLK
+531 
-545 LNEELKKLGQA
+545 LNEELKSLGQVQA
-556 AANIEQQIDTVLNFS
+556 DIEKNIDTVLNFS

-646 IDDSESIDKSRI
+646 IDDSESVNVDRL
-658 PMLDRQMIVLRVTD
+658 PTLDRQMIVLRVTD
-672 GDLKVI
+672 GDLRVRKV